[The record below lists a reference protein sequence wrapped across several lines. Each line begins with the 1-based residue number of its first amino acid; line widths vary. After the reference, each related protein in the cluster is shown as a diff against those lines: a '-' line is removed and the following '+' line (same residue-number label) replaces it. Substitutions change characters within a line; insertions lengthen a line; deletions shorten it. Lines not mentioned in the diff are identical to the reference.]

1 MPVSQAT
8 GNGLCAAVPSAGGK
22 ACCRW
27 GSPLGKAAG
36 AGDEDWGTAD
46 DDPAED
52 GGAGFQ
58 GSREAE
64 GRRRDCWL
72 RWHQASVPHVSLGL
86 GEQQSWPPSPAV
98 PRGPDKLFPPELPPP
113 PPALFLL
120 QHLGR
125 PGNKHRPYLSPPVPG
140 FLPAQAN
147 PPPAQPGQMC
157 PWFSQLFP

>member
-1 MPVSQAT
+1 MRC
-8 GNGLCAAVPSAGGK
+8 CAFSSRSNLLSGG
-22 ACCRW
+22 
-27 GSPLGKAAG
+27 GSPLGKAGG

-86 GEQQSWPPSPAV
+86 GEQRSWPPSPAV
-98 PRGPDKLFPPELPPP
+98 PRAPDKLFPPELPPP

-120 QHLGR
+120 QHLAGR
-125 PGNKHRPYLSPPVPG
+125 AINTGPISLHQSLASCRHRLTLLQPSPARCARG
-140 FLPAQAN
+140 FPSCSLDP
-147 PPPAQPGQMC
+147 
-157 PWFSQLFP
+157 